1 MQLSFYNSRVK
12 KVILD
17 ENLPQPLRHHLA
29 EFDVV
34 TVQYQGWSGI
44 QNGELIALIDG
55 KFDVFLTADQNL
67 RYQQNLTKRSI
78 AIVELPFIRRGEI
91 PRFVEA
97 IRAAIISAKNGGYI
111 QIKPEADAGSLG
123 KRGA

>member
-1 MQLSFYNSRVK
+1 MK

-34 TVQYQGWSGI
+34 TVQYQGWTGI
-44 QNGELIALIDG
+44 QNGELISLIDG
-55 KFDVFLTADQNL
+55 RFDVFLTADHNL
-67 RYQQNLTKRSI
+67 RYQQNLKGRKI

-91 PRFVEA
+91 AKYVNRICEA
-97 IRAAIISAKNGGYI
+97 VRSAEVGDYI
-111 QIKPEADAGSLG
+111 QILSE
-123 KRGA
+123 R

>member
-1 MQLSFYNSRVK
+1 MK

-17 ENLPQPLRHHLA
+17 ENLPIPLRHHLA

-55 KFDVFLTADQNL
+55 NFDVLLTADQNL
-67 RYQQNLTKRSI
+67 RYQQNLRNRRI
-78 AIVELPFIRRGEI
+78 AIIELPFIRRQSI
-91 PRFVEA
+91 PMWVER
-97 IRAAIISAKNGGYI
+97 IRNAIISARQGDYI
-111 QIKPEADAGSLG
+111 QLEPDT
-123 KRGA
+123 